1 MLTTSAKNAIIGIYT
16 DTISAHKE
24 GVLILSEGIKGFLD
38 YLRDVETTYAAY
50 VTAEVEAN
58 AETQDLL
65 HFLELTAPDEATKIA
80 VCNRI
85 KEVRNERRRAK
96 DYVTQAGPIITWI
109 EANRPTIKSL
119 EQLLGA
125 VRKEERRGENR
136 IFAPRTTIIDRLQ
149 EANHDCSDPEECV

>member
-1 MLTTSAKNAIIGIYT
+1 MSAKNETIGIYT
-16 DTISAHKE
+16 GTTLVYKE
-24 GVLILSEGIKGFLD
+24 GVLILSEGIKEFLD

-58 AETQDLL
+58 TETQDLL
-65 HFLELTAPDEATKIA
+65 HFLELTDPDEATKIA

-96 DYVTQAGPIITWI
+96 DYVTQAEPITTWI

-119 EQLLGA
+119 EQLLGS

-136 IFAPRTTIIDRLQ
+136 IFAPRTTIIDRLK
-149 EANHDCSDPEECV
+149 EADYDCSNPEESV

>member
-24 GVLILSEGIKGFLD
+24 GVHILSESIKDFLD
-38 YLRDVETTYAAY
+38 FLRDVETTYAAY
-50 VTAEVEAN
+50 SATEVEAN

-65 HFLELTAPDEATKIA
+65 HFLELADQDEATKIA
-80 VCNRI
+80 VCNRL
-85 KEVRNERRRAK
+85 KEVRHDRRKAK
-96 DYVTQAGPIITWI
+96 DYVTQATPVITWI
-109 EANRPTIKSL
+109 ETNRQTVKSL
-119 EQLLGA
+119 EQLLGS